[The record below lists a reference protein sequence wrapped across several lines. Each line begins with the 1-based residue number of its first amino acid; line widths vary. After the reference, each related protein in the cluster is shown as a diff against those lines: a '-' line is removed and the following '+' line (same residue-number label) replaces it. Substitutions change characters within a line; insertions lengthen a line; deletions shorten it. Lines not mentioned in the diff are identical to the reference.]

1 MTKRNIFKLKIY
13 FLLFIIA
20 SFMMKCTKVEKGYLS
35 PTMAYSVSSFTAIVG
50 RTTYSYTLVP
60 DGSSV
65 PIKCKILHFY
75 DATGKVVDDIFTK
88 TYPVTIWTAAYNSVT
103 DVTYAAIMAKRKVV
117 QMAPI
122 NINENSGQI
131 ETNPATIYLPL
142 GSYTIDVQVT
152 NIIGTQV
159 LKNIMTINL
168 VTGNNIDTAPVTGS
182 YSVARLIAN
191 TAGGPANSSSFGS
204 FNGANNPFVVE
215 TITRVADTPNIISFK
230 LIDKN
235 GIVFNPKKSEVM
247 KRPNSGLNPNPP
259 FLQNL
264 QDYAPDTF
272 VATDSLL
279 TLKYPLVP
287 FPIVS
292 LGNGFNMYYRLP
304 TAYVHIDSTSSWTS
318 NTAGNYYKGTTDTHF
333 KGYFKDNLYD
343 YSLRIPLRIN
353 VPGSYKITLKFL
365 NTTHR

>member
-13 FLLFIIA
+13 ILLFIIA
-20 SFMMKCTKVEKGYLS
+20 SFMIKCTKVEKGYLS
-35 PTMAYSVSSFTAIVG
+35 PTMAYSVSSFTATVG
-50 RTTYSYTLVP
+50 RTAYSYTLVP

-65 PIKCKILHFY
+65 PIKVKILHFY
-75 DATGKVVDDIFTK
+75 DATGKVVDDMFNK
-88 TYPVTIWTAAYNSVT
+88 TYPVSVWTAAYDSKT
-103 DVTYAAIMAKRKVV
+103 DVTYATIMAKRKVV

-122 NINENSGQI
+122 NINESSGQI
-131 ETNPATIYLPL
+131 EANPATIYLPL
-142 GSYTIDVQVT
+142 GSYSIDIQVT
-152 NIIGTQV
+152 NIVGTQV

-168 VTGNNIDTAPVTGS
+168 VTGNNIDTSPVTGS
-182 YSVARLIAN
+182 YSLGRLWAN
-191 TAGGPANSSSFGS
+191 TAGGPANGASFGS
-204 FNGANNPFVVE
+204 FNGINNPFVVE

-230 LIDKN
+230 LLDKN
-235 GIVFNPKKSEVM
+235 GKPFNPKNNEIM

-272 VATDSLL
+272 VATDSLM

-292 LGNGFNMYYRLP
+292 LGNGFNMYYRIP
-304 TAYVHIDSTSSWTS
+304 TAFAHIDSTSSWTS

-353 VPGSYKITLKFL
+353 VPGSYRITLKFL
-365 NTTHR
+365 NVTHR